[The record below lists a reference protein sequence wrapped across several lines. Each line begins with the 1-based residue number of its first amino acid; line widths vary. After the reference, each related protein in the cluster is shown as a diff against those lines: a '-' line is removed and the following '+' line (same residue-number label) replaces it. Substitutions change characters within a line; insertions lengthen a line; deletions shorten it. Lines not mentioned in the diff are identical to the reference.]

1 MSAAQHPAPLGVESV
16 RVADMRTF
24 VTLAQTRHFGQ
35 AARALGVSQPVVSS
49 RIASIESQ
57 LGFAIIDRSARSF
70 ALTTEG
76 RMILSSFR
84 EILSKLQELNGAL
97 RDAASDTPEIIRI
110 GAIDTA
116 VSSWL
121 PELIDRLHIRFPGLR
136 IALTIQG
143 TQELLENVC
152 AGTLDLVFGLAPAIG
167 ADIGTWAACEYE
179 MSWVGAPS
187 RIRRGHV
194 HSVAELAQEQIIA
207 FPPGTPPAALLAPY
221 FQDEKAL
228 AANFISC
235 NSLFAILALARRG
248 DGIAAVPT
256 VTVAQQLAT
265 GELVQLGVEKLLS
278 SMPLIASWRTDRHK
292 RLLGLISTETRRE
305 IASYCT
311 REGTVWP

>member
-1 MSAAQHPAPLGVESV
+1 MSAAQNPTPLGVESV

-57 LGFAIIDRSARSF
+57 LGFAIVDRSARSF
-70 ALTTEG
+70 ALTPEG
-76 RMILSSFR
+76 TLILHSFR
-84 EILSKLQELNGAL
+84 EILGELDDLNGAL
-97 RDAASDTPEIIRI
+97 RDAARDAPEIIRI

-116 VSSWL
+116 ISSWL
-121 PELIDRLHIRFPGLR
+121 PDLIDRLHMRFPGMR

-143 TQELLENVC
+143 TQELLENLRARAV
-152 AGTLDLVFGLAPAIG
+152 DLVFGMTPAIG

-187 RIRRGHV
+187 RVRRGHV
-194 HSVAELAQEQIIA
+194 YSVADLAQEPIIA
-207 FPPGTPPAALLAPY
+207 FPPGTPPAGLLAPY
-221 FQDEKAL
+221 FQDDKAL

-256 VTVAQQLAT
+256 VTVAQQLAR
-265 GELVQLGVEKLLS
+265 GELVQIELEKTLS
-278 SMPLIASWRTDRHK
+278 PMPLIASWRSDRHK
-292 RLLGLISTETRRE
+292 RLIGLIVNEARRE
-305 IASYCT
+305 VTSYCAKEPAV
-311 REGTVWP
+311 RP